1 MLYRTHLLTELDAR
15 REDFARFERSLRDEV
30 MGAAERLRAVG
41 AMTRA
46 QVCEAVG
53 RGESRKGVTL
63 PSPELDSARAGIVVP
78 FAERWRSH
86 EEARGWAARVLA
98 GRTTFAADGSQIY
111 PGRECTMPVAAV
123 QVASFENPH
132 LADGSYTKEAHFK
145 VIAPDEL
152 LEGDRA
158 HESPEQVIGAR
169 RFELEVKTICDFIE
183 RTRGWRA
190 RGRRVPLAFLDGSL
204 LISSLRKGTEVL
216 FSTRYAQALAELL
229 RLSRE
234 CEVPVVGY
242 IDQSYAP
249 DLRGLIEALDPERTR
264 ANVYDAQLLR
274 APVGEDGAPLLSA
287 WGERTIFWLCRRA
300 NLAPEFYDE
309 RGEPA
314 VGFVYMQMSADGHP
328 ARVEVPSWV
337 CEAGLLE
344 EVFDAVRAECVVGN
358 GYPYAIETADAAAAM
373 TGRDR
378 EQFLRVMQDFA
389 ARNELSFRVA
399 RKPSSKARRR

>member
-15 REDFARFERSLRDEV
+15 REDFARFERSQRDEV
-30 MGAAERLRAVG
+30 REAAEALRAVG
-41 AMTRA
+41 SMKCA
-46 QVCEAVG
+46 QVRERAVG
-53 RGESRKGVTL
+53 ASRKGVTL
-63 PSPELDSARAGIVVP
+63 PSAELDATDESIVVA

-86 EEARGWAARVLA
+86 EEARAWAARVLS

-132 LADGSYTKEAHFK
+132 SADGSYTKEAHFK
-145 VIAPDEL
+145 VITPDEL

-158 HESPEQVIGAR
+158 YESPEQVIGAR
-169 RFELEVKTICDFIE
+169 RFELEVKTICDFIA
-183 RTRGWRA
+183 RARGWRG
-190 RGRRVPLAFLDGSL
+190 RGERAPVAFLDGSL

-216 FSTRYAQALAELL
+216 FSKRYAEALDELL

-242 IDQSYAP
+242 IDQSFAP
-249 DLRGLIEALDPERTR
+249 DLRGLIEALDPERARTG
-264 ANVYDAQLLR
+264 VYDAQLLR
-274 APVGEDGAPLLSA
+274 APVGASAAPMLQS
-287 WGERTIFWLCRRA
+287 WGDRTVFWLCRRA

-309 RGEPA
+309 AGEPL
-314 VGFVYMQMSADGHP
+314 VGFAYMQTTADGNP

-337 CEAGLLE
+337 FGAGLLE

-389 ARNELSFRVA
+389 ARHELTFRVA